1 MGDQVLEPH
10 ARRVDEGFSE
20 ARVLAEVSLL
30 PDKIRVS
37 SGRRAVALATGV
49 VDRTYK
55 PGKPQKQVLV
65 VVTSGWSVMCFDH
78 NLKKLWETN
87 LQVCIKC
94 NLRTI
99 YFLFYKVYGWL
110 PICSFLWFNQPYWF
124 IWKGDFPHNAHHRE
138 VAISISNYTLK
149 HGDAGLV
156 IVGGRMEMQPHVCH
170 SSILFHNKMPFSANL
185 LLVLQIFVWVHVDW
199 LFHFYLLFI
208 FLKKYISG

>member
-1 MGDQVLEPH
+1 MEPH

-20 ARVLAEVSLL
+20 ARVLAEISLL

-94 NLRTI
+94 NLHTI
-99 YFLFYKVYGWL
+99 YSLFHKVYG
-110 PICSFLWFNQPYWF
+110 
-124 IWKGDFPHNAHHRE
+124 
-138 VAISISNYTLK
+138 
-149 HGDAGLV
+149 
-156 IVGGRMEMQPHVCH
+156 
-170 SSILFHNKMPFSANL
+170 
-185 LLVLQIFVWVHVDW
+185 
-199 LFHFYLLFI
+199 
-208 FLKKYISG
+208 